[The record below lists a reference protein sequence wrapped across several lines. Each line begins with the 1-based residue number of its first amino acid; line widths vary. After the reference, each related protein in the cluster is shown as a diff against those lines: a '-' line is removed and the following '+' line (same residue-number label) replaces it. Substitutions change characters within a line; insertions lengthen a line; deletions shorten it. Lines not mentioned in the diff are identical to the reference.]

1 MKMITDFDPL
11 KLLEEL
17 QASQLVLLQNQ
28 QLLEEQI
35 KQAFLMME
43 RMNNMI
49 LLMNKRVDL
58 VIAQQKLEAK

>member
-1 MKMITDFDPL
+1 MITDFDPL